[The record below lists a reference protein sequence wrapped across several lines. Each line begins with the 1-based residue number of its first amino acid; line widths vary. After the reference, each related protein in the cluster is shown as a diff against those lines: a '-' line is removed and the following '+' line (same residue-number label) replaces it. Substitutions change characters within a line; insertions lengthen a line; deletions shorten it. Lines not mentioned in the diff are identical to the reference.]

1 MRTSGRAVTSRW
13 NFREVPQPRTA
24 ETDHP
29 RAGGEHISTDPSI
42 SLHSGSSPRWRGT
55 PPGPLHPA
63 HPFRIIPALAG
74 NTVLTR
80 RWPPG
85 LPDHPR
91 AGGEHDL
98 QAVAGGTDSGS
109 SPRWRGN
116 TSVAHAT
123 QKPVEDHPRA
133 GGEHASMRFLH
144 YPHRGSSPRWRGTPG
159 QGSRGIRRRR
169 IIPALAGN
177 TPSVPSSPSDHPRA
191 GGEHV
196 SHSQGRRELHRII
209 PALAGNTRRENRPR
223 PLRTDHPRAGG
234 EHAVYSSKPR
244 GMFGSSPR
252 WRGTLSPQRGLQV
265 IQRIIPALAGNTA
278 LPYG

>member
-109 SPRWRGN
+109 SPRWRG
-116 TSVAHAT
+116 TR
-123 QKPVEDHPRA
+123 P
-133 GGEHASMRFLH
+133 
-144 YPHRGSSPRWRGTPG
+144 
-159 QGSRGIRRRR
+159 SRTRLKNRSR

-177 TPSVPSSPSDHPRA
+177 TLRCVFFTTPTADHPRA
-191 GGEHV
+191 GGEHQAKEAAV
-196 SHSQGRRELHRII
+196 YGAAGSSPRWRGTRHPCRRRHRII
-209 PALAGNTRRENRPR
+209 PALAGNTCP
-223 PLRTDHPRAGG
+223 
-234 EHAVYSSKPR
+234 
-244 GMFGSSPR
+244 
-252 WRGTLSPQRGLQV
+252 
-265 IQRIIPALAGNTA
+265 
-278 LPYG
+278 